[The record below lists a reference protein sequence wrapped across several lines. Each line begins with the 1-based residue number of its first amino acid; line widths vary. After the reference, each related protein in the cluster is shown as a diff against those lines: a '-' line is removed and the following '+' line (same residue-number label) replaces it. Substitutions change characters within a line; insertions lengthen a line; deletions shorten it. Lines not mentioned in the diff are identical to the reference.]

1 MKKILNLFYDLFKDY
16 RFTIA
21 FIVFIFLI
29 LLAILSIF
37 SPYHPQRMY
46 QVASGLPPSLNHLLG
61 TNWLGQDVFW
71 QLTFAIKNSLIIAI
85 VTAFFSRIIAVIV
98 GVVAGYRG
106 GSIDRVLT
114 TVGDTTMVLPFLII
128 LITISMILKDW
139 TNNFINLGLLL
150 AFFSWAWDARV
161 IRSQVLSLRER
172 EFVMVAVLSGMP
184 TFRIVRKQLLPHVL
198 PIVFTTFINNMAW
211 AIGMEITLAY
221 LGLGIDPTVPTI
233 GTMLQTAIYRQ
244 ALFMGLWW
252 WLATPIVTA
261 VLLFVA
267 LYWLSV
273 SLSEYLDPRA
283 RFQRIGL
290 RGQ

>member
-1 MKKILNLFYDLFKDY
+1 MKKLGSLFRDLTKDF

-21 FIVFIFLI
+21 FVI
-29 LLAILSIF
+29 LLALLFLAILSFF

-46 QVASGLPPSLNHLLG
+46 QVPRGRPPSWEHPLG

-71 QLTFAIKNSLIIAI
+71 QLTFAVRNSLLIAVI
-85 VTAFFSRIIAVIV
+85 TSLISRIIAIFV
-98 GVVAGYRG
+98 GMVAGYRG
-106 GSIDRVLT
+106 GLVDRILMII
-114 TVGDTTMVLPFLII
+114 GDTTMVLPSLVVLIVVSTI
-128 LITISMILKDW
+128 LREWVRHLT
-139 TNNFINLGLLL
+139 NLGLLL

-172 EFVMVAVLSGMP
+172 EFTFVAVLSGMR
-184 TFRIVRKQLLPHVL
+184 TTKLVLKQYLPHVL
-198 PIVFTTFINNMAW
+198 PVILTTLINNMSW

-244 ALFMGLWW
+244 ALFLRLWW
-252 WLATPIVTA
+252 WLLTPIITSI
-261 VLLFVA
+261 LLFIA

-273 SLSEYLDPRA
+273 VVSEYLDPRT

-290 RGQ
+290 R

>member
-1 MKKILNLFYDLFKDY
+1 MRKLIGLFYDLLKDY
-16 RFTIA
+16 RFTIS
-21 FIVFIFLI
+21 FIIFLFLI
-29 LLAILSIF
+29 ILAILSFF
-37 SPYHPQRMY
+37 SPYNPQRTY
-46 QVASGLPPSLNHLLG
+46 QVPSGLPPSKNHILG

-71 QLTFAIKNSLIIAI
+71 QLTFAVKNSLTIAI

-98 GVVAGYRG
+98 GIFAGYKG
-106 GSIDRVLT
+106 GKTDRILI

-128 LITISMILKDW
+128 LIIISMILKDW
-139 TNNFINLGLLL
+139 TNNFFNLGLLL

-161 IRSQVLSLRER
+161 IRSQILSLRER
-172 EFVMVAVLSGMP
+172 DFIKVAVLSGMP
-184 TFRIVRKQLLPHVL
+184 TMRIVRKQLLPHVL
-198 PIVFTTFINNMAW
+198 PIIFTTFINNMSW

-221 LGLGIDPTVPTI
+221 LGLGIDPTIPTI

-261 VLLFVA
+261 ILLFIA

-283 RFQRIGL
+283 RFQRVGA
-290 RGQ
+290 

>member
-1 MKKILNLFYDLFKDY
+1 MKKLGSLFRDLTKDF

-21 FIVFIFLI
+21 FVI
-29 LLAILSIF
+29 LLALLFLAILSFF

-46 QVASGLPPSLNHLLG
+46 QVPRGRPPSWEHPLG

-71 QLTFAIKNSLIIAI
+71 QLTFAVRNSLLIAVI
-85 VTAFFSRIIAVIV
+85 TSLISRIIAIFV
-98 GVVAGYRG
+98 GMVAGYRG
-106 GSIDRVLT
+106 GLVDRILMII
-114 TVGDTTMVLPFLII
+114 GDTTMVLPSLVVLIVVSTI
-128 LITISMILKDW
+128 LREWVRHLT
-139 TNNFINLGLLL
+139 NLGLLL

-161 IRSQVLSLRER
+161 IRSQILSLRER
-172 EFVMVAVLSGMP
+172 EFTFVAILSGMR
-184 TFRIVRKQLLPHVL
+184 TTKLVLKQYLPHVL
-198 PIVFTTFINNMAW
+198 PVILTTLINNMSW

-244 ALFMGLWW
+244 ALFLRLWW
-252 WLATPIVTA
+252 WLLTPIITSI
-261 VLLFVA
+261 LLFIA

-273 SLSEYLDPRA
+273 VVSEYLDPRT

-290 RGQ
+290 H

>member
-1 MKKILNLFYDLFKDY
+1 
-16 RFTIA
+16 
-21 FIVFIFLI
+21 
-29 LLAILSIF
+29 
-37 SPYHPQRMY
+37 MY
-46 QVASGLPPSLNHLLG
+46 QVTRGLSPSLQHPLG

-85 VTAFFSRIIAVIV
+85 VAAFFSRIIAVVVGIV
-98 GVVAGYRG
+98 SGYKG
-106 GSIDRVLT
+106 GTTDRVLT
-114 TVGDTTMVLPFLII
+114 TIGDTTMVLPFLII
-128 LITISMILKDW
+128 LIIISMILKDW
-139 TNNFINLGLLL
+139 TKHLSNLGLLL

-172 EFVMVAVLSGMP
+172 EFILVSVLSGMS
-184 TFRIVRKQLLPHVL
+184 TFKIVRKQLLPHVL
-198 PIVFTTFINNMAW
+198 PIVFTTFINNMSW

-244 ALFMGLWW
+244 ALFLGLWW

-261 VLLFVA
+261 ILLFVA

-273 SLSEYLDPRA
+273 SISEYLDPRA

-290 RGQ
+290 RK

>member
-1 MKKILNLFYDLFKDY
+1 MKKIIEVFYDLFKDY

-21 FIVFIFLI
+21 FFIILLLIFL
-29 LLAILSIF
+29 AVLSNF

-46 QVASGLPPSLNHLLG
+46 QVPSALPPSLSHILG

-71 QLTFAIKNSLIIAI
+71 QLTFAIKNSLMIAI
-85 VTAFFSRIIAVIV
+85 VTAIISRIIAVII
-98 GVVAGYRG
+98 GIVAGYRG
-106 GSIDRVLT
+106 GTIDGILT
-114 TVGDTTMVLPFLII
+114 TIGDTTMVLPFLII

-139 TNNFINLGLLL
+139 TNNLSNLGLLL

-172 EFVMVAVLSGMP
+172 EFVKVAVLSGMS
-184 TFRIVRKQLLPHVL
+184 TFKIVRKQLLPHVL
-198 PIVFTTFINNMAW
+198 PIVFTTFINNMSW
-211 AIGMEITLAY
+211 AIGMEITLSY

-244 ALFMGLWW
+244 ALFLGLWW
-252 WLATPIVTA
+252 WLATPIITA
-261 VLLFVA
+261 VLLFIA

-283 RFQRIGL
+283 RFQRIGFMK
-290 RGQ
+290 Q

>member
-1 MKKILNLFYDLFKDY
+1 MKKLIGLFYDLFKDY
-16 RFTIA
+16 RFTIS
-21 FIVFIFLI
+21 FIIFLFLI
-29 LLAILSIF
+29 ILAILSFF
-37 SPYHPQRMY
+37 SPYNPQRTY
-46 QVASGLPPSLNHLLG
+46 QVPSGLPPSKEYILG

-71 QLTFAIKNSLIIAI
+71 QLTFAVKNSLTIAI

-98 GVVAGYRG
+98 GIFAGYKG
-106 GSIDRVLT
+106 GKTDRILT
-114 TVGDTTMVLPFLII
+114 TIGDTTMVLPFLII
-128 LITISMILKDW
+128 LIIISMILKDW
-139 TNNFINLGLLL
+139 TNNFFNLGLLL

-161 IRSQVLSLRER
+161 IRSQILSLRER
-172 EFVMVAVLSGMP
+172 DFIKVAVLSGMP
-184 TFRIVRKQLLPHVL
+184 TMRIVRKQLLPHVL
-198 PIVFTTFINNMAW
+198 PIIFTTFINNMSW

-221 LGLGIDPTVPTI
+221 LGLGIDPTIPTI

-261 VLLFVA
+261 ILLFVA

-283 RFQRIGL
+283 RFQRVGA
-290 RGQ
+290 

>member
-1 MKKILNLFYDLFKDY
+1 MKKLGSLFRDLTKDF

-21 FIVFIFLI
+21 FVI
-29 LLAILSIF
+29 LLALLFLAILSFF

-46 QVASGLPPSLNHLLG
+46 QVPRGRPPSWEHPLG

-71 QLTFAIKNSLIIAI
+71 QLTFAVRNSLLIAVI
-85 VTAFFSRIIAVIV
+85 TSLISRIIAIFV
-98 GVVAGYRG
+98 GMVAGYRG
-106 GSIDRVLT
+106 GLVDRILMII
-114 TVGDTTMVLPFLII
+114 GDTTMVLPSLVVLIVVSTI
-128 LITISMILKDW
+128 LREWVRHLT
-139 TNNFINLGLLL
+139 NLGLLL

-161 IRSQVLSLRER
+161 IRSQILSLRER
-172 EFVMVAVLSGMP
+172 EFTFVAVLSGMR
-184 TFRIVRKQLLPHVL
+184 TTKLVLKQYLPHVL
-198 PIVFTTFINNMAW
+198 PVILTTLINNMSW

-244 ALFMGLWW
+244 ALFLRLWW
-252 WLATPIVTA
+252 WLLTPIITSI
-261 VLLFVA
+261 LLFIA

-273 SLSEYLDPRA
+273 VVSEYLDPRT

-290 RGQ
+290 H